1 MENQYTRL
9 EYLFQK
15 DLEKIKNSKVCVVGL
30 GGVGGIALEA
40 LVRSGVSEITI
51 CDFDNVNVSNINR
64 QVIAN
69 YNTIGMK
76 KVDASIALIKSINP
90 NAIIHAYDKK
100 IDENNLE
107 FFNNGFDYLI
117 DAIDDINAKILI
129 IKECLKRNITFIS
142 SMGTAKK
149 LDPTRFKVV
158 DIKKTNYDPIAK
170 ILRKRFREEEIIG
183 KIMVVYSD
191 EEPLAIDKLGSYMP
205 VVSSAGLLSSDY
217 IIKEILRRE

>member
-15 DLEKIKNSKVCVVGL
+15 DLGKIKNSKVCVVGL

-40 LVRSGVSEITI
+40 LVRSGVNEITI

-69 YNTIGMK
+69 YNTIGIK

-90 NAIIHAYDKK
+90 DAIIHTYDKK

-117 DAIDDINAKILI
+117 DAIDDINAKVLI

-205 VVSSAGLLSSDY
+205 VVSSAGLLASDY

>member
-15 DLEKIKNSKVCVVGL
+15 DLEKIKNNKVCVVGL
-30 GGVGGIALEA
+30 GGVGSIALEA
-40 LVRSGVSEITI
+40 LVRSGVSDITI

-76 KVDASIALIKSINP
+76 KVDASIALIKQVNP
-90 NAIIHAYDKK
+90 NAIIHTYDKK

-117 DAIDDINAKILI
+117 DAIDDINAKVLI

-205 VVSSAGLLSSDY
+205 VVSSAGLLASDY
-217 IIKEILRRE
+217 IIKEILRSE

>member
-15 DLEKIKNSKVCVVGL
+15 DLGKIKNSKVCVVGL

-40 LVRSGVSEITI
+40 LVRSGVNEITI

-69 YNTIGMK
+69 YNTIGIK

-90 NAIIHAYDKK
+90 DALIHTYDKK

-117 DAIDDINAKILI
+117 DAIDDINAKVLI

-205 VVSSAGLLSSDY
+205 VVSSAGLLASDY

>member
-40 LVRSGVSEITI
+40 LVRSGVSDITI
-51 CDFDNVNVSNINR
+51 CDFDKVNVSNINR

-69 YNTIGMK
+69 YNTIGIK

-90 NAIIHAYDKK
+90 NAIIHTYDKK

-117 DAIDDINAKILI
+117 DAIDDINAKVLI

-170 ILRKRFREEEIIG
+170 ILRKKFREEEIIG
-183 KIMVVYSD
+183 KIIAEFGGQSSILLIGRYNYDMY
-191 EEPLAIDKLGSYMP
+191 KLFNTGAFTELPNNRVRS
-205 VVSSAGLLSSDY
+205 V
-217 IIKEILRRE
+217 K